1 MGRGKN
7 GAAINGIS
15 NLSVAGPVAGRLGE
29 LTPPDAMST
38 LRLLVPAFLALACA
52 LPAQLLQGP
61 PNTGQA
67 PVRPYDAAQQER
79 MKWFG
84 EARLGMFIHWGLYSI
99 PAGQWPGRTNTR
111 RGEWIMLEEDVPS
124 AEYEKLAGQF
134 NPVKFNAK
142 AWVEVAKAAGFKYLV
157 VTTKHHDGFCLFP
170 SKLTD
175 YDIADATPFG
185 RDPIKELAEACREAG
200 IVFCVYYSVADWHH
214 PEFPAK
220 YSQPAREPL
229 TDRRLTDRGFH
240 GAPKPD
246 ADIGL
251 YADYMR
257 GQVRELLT
265 NYGPVGIVWFDGGGA
280 LRVPDR
286 AELIKGDELVKM
298 IREVQ
303 PATLVNNRAGVMAD
317 YGTPEQR
324 IPGGKVVDPFE
335 VCMTL
340 NRKWG
345 YNRFDREWKPA
356 SLVVRNIADIVSK
369 GGNYLV
375 NVGPTGDGE
384 LPAEDVAILREVGR
398 WTHANAEAIY
408 GAGPT
413 PFGDEL
419 GHEDATQKDSH
430 GLPLWVS
437 REEWRCTTQ
446 PGKLYFTLLQWPGA
460 KFTLPAFP
468 NKVTKAYLLA
478 DPART
483 PLVVSGGSVTLPAT
497 APAGLAPVLCL
508 EIEGEVKAT
517 GTKTKLDTK
526 KDTES

>member
-1 MGRGKN
+1 MK
-7 GAAINGIS
+7 
-15 NLSVAGPVAGRLGE
+15 LP
-29 LTPPDAMST
+29 
-38 LRLLVPAFLALACA
+38 LRTVLPLFLVFACA
-52 LPAQLLQGP
+52 APAQLVQGP
-61 PNTGQA
+61 PNAGQA
-67 PVRPYDAAQQER
+67 PVKPYDGAQQER

-84 EARLGMFIHWGLYSI
+84 EARLGLFIHWGPYSI
-99 PAGQWPGRTNTR
+99 AAGQWPGRENKR
-111 RGEWIMLEEDVPS
+111 RGEWIMLEENVPS
-124 AEYEKLAGQF
+124 AEYEKLARQF
-134 NPVKFNAK
+134 NPVKFDAK

-157 VTTKHHDGFCLFP
+157 ITTKHHDGFCLFP

-175 YDIADATPFG
+175 YDISDATSFG
-185 RDPIKELAEACREAG
+185 RDPIKELAAACHEAG

-220 YSQPAREPL
+220 YSQPARDPK
-229 TDRRLTDRGFH
+229 TDARSTERGFH
-240 GAPKPD
+240 GAPNPG
-246 ADIGL
+246 ADISK

-280 LRVPDR
+280 LRVPNR
-286 AELIKGDELVKM
+286 AELIKGDELVRM
-298 IREVQ
+298 IHDVQ

-324 IPGGKVVDPFE
+324 IPGGRTVEPFE

-375 NVGPTGDGE
+375 NVGPTGEGE
-384 LPAEDVAILREVGR
+384 IPPEDVAILKQVGR

-419 GHEDATQKDSH
+419 GHEHPTEKDQH
-430 GLPLWVS
+430 GTPAWVS
-437 REEWRCTTQ
+437 KEEWRCTTK
-446 PGKLYFTLLQWPGA
+446 PGKLFFHLLKWPGE
-460 KFTLPAFP
+460 KFALPKFP
-468 NKVTKAYLLA
+468 NGVLKAYFLN

-483 PLVVSGGSVTLPAT
+483 PLIVKDGVVVMPSV
-497 APAGLAPVLCL
+497 APAGLVPVICL
-508 EIEGEVKAT
+508 EIEGEVRPSAAK
-517 GTKTKLDTK
+517 GSLDTK